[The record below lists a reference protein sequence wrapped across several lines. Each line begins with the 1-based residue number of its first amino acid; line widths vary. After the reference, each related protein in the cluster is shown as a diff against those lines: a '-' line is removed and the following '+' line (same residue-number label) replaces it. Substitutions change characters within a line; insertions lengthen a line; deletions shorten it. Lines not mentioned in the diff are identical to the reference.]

1 MMPSESEKDL
11 LRLNGKKPS
20 ERREPSPGRRSVR
33 PRKPIFTA
41 ANLLRAGG
49 GLIVAAIVFYGM
61 TWALRPHCEA
71 WLIERE
77 MPRLEE
83 LKRDALRQ
91 KKDLEWQVRYAQ
103 SEQGARN
110 LSRDYGYLEEGEVL
124 VLVPGR
130 EKLTQKL
137 ATDPREEDGIWD
149 RFMLLM
155 CRVCRAGP
163 EVVSSTP
170 PAKES

>member
-11 LRLNGKKPS
+11 LRLNGKKPAD
-20 ERREPSPGRRSVR
+20 RREPSPGKRQGRRR
-33 PRKPIFTA
+33 RPIFTA
-41 ANLLRAGG
+41 ANVLRAGG
-49 GLIVAAIVFYGM
+49 GLIVAAIVFHGM
-61 TWALRPHCEA
+61 AWAIRPHCET

-77 MPRLEE
+77 MPRLQKLNE
-83 LKRDALRQ
+83 DALRQ
-91 KKDLEWQVRYAQ
+91 KKDLQWQVRYAQ
-103 SEQGARN
+103 SEQGAKN
-110 LSRDYGYLEEGEVL
+110 LSRDYGYLEEGEIP

-137 ATDPREEDGIWD
+137 APAPRDEDGIWD

-170 PAKES
+170 PSKGS